1 MCLWHFTVWD
11 ISLNTGNI
19 THQNGDNIGDNNR
32 VYPYIYIIIYYII
45 LYYMISYHIILLYI
59 ILYI

>member
-32 VYPYIYIIIYYII
+32 VYPYIYILLYII
-45 LYYMISYHIILLYI
+45 LYYIISYHIIL
-59 ILYI
+59 